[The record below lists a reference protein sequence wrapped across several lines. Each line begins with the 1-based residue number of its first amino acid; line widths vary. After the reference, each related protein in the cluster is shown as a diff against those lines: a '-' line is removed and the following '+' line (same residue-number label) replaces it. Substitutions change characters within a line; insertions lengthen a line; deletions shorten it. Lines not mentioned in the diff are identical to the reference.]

1 MRVKSTTKGLLR
13 LPSSRTLVSL
23 LCKLVCVVPI
33 FFACILS
40 IFSFTSLLTV
50 VNLFEWCLLVLVTT
64 LHVENGQ
71 KYWSRQFFLCWHL
84 TCNKRLKYG
93 CTTAL
98 HLVCSLSSSAIIYK
112 TMGKITIKVS
122 SQKMYAHDMAHTK
135 TQILAACLLR
145 TITTSL
151 FGIIFPCTKVLLL
164 RKTKERIP
172 N

>member
-1 MRVKSTTKGLLR
+1 MRVKSTTKELLR
-13 LPSSRTLVSL
+13 LLSSGTLVSL

-33 FFACILS
+33 FFCMYPIYIQLYKPS
-40 IFSFTSLLTV
+40 DYV
-50 VNLFEWCLLVLVTT
+50 VNLFEWCLLVTT

-93 CTTAL
+93 CNTAL

-122 SQKMYAHDMAHTK
+122 SQKSTLMTWRTLKHK
-135 TQILAACLLR
+135 FLQPACCGQ
-145 TITTSL
+145 S
-151 FGIIFPCTKVLLL
+151 PHHCS
-164 RKTKERIP
+164 E
-172 N
+172 